1 MRNEINDFHPTKS
14 HAQQVNFSQQNS
26 LLSKSSNLLELLKAK
41 KGQNI
46 NIDISMLSNK
56 GSLTNLIEKAKKY
69 QVPFNSITNKKSS
82 NINNISKDNIQQN
95 KKQNDINKSIN
106 LKTNLK
112 KNNEIE
118 ILEKLRKKKNEKILN
133 NIDNNVNIDSNQENS
148 EDTNEKTSNKNS
160 NNLNPES
167 RDISQK
173 NILNYNKAL
182 SSKTSSSGTITKVDQ
197 ISNKE
202 KSENCSPDDDI
213 DSYSYSSTHKE
224 NSKKKYSIK
233 NMNINNDKNDKYKK
247 KRNSISDKIKNYK
260 INQNS
265 YKQNFAIEYETVKE
279 NYSIKSCNTVLEYSF
294 REDQNIDSQP
304 IMEDKSKSIENFNN
318 NINQMLFE
326 IFDGHGGDDISNFL
340 QQNFAQIYKQYLEI
354 NNYDIPKSLTNSFI
368 EADKIIKES
377 LTNLDG
383 MGSTGTII
391 HLLWEN
397 NTKLM
402 VYCGNVGD
410 SRVSLISPTHIIK
423 LSYDH
428 RMSDEKEKNR
438 ILESGI
444 EVIENRIGGELMLTR
459 IFGDYE
465 FKIKNKKNK
474 RKGVICEP
482 FLSKIKIDLNI
493 KDQFLILASDGIWDL
508 VSEKE
513 IQQMIEMSNNSEKLC
528 AMIIKKALDKD
539 AWDNMSV
546 FAIRLT

>member
-1 MRNEINDFHPTKS
+1 MRNEINDFHSTKS

-26 LLSKSSNLLELLKAK
+26 LLSKSTNLLELLKAK

-69 QVPFNSITNKKSS
+69 QVPFNSITNNKSL

-133 NIDNNVNIDSNQENS
+133 NMDNNVNIDSNQENS

-202 KSENCSPDDDI
+202 KSENCSQDDDDI

-233 NMNINNDKNDKYKK
+233 NMNINNDKYKK
-247 KRNSISDKIKNYK
+247 KRNSVPDKIKNHK
-260 INQNS
+260 TNQKS

-318 NINQMLFE
+318 NNNQMLFE

-397 NTKLM
+397 NAKLM

-410 SRVSLISPTHIIK
+410 SRVSLISPTHIIR

-465 FKIKNKKNK
+465 FKTKNKKNK
-474 RKGVICEP
+474 KKGVICEP

-513 IQQMIEMSNNSEKLC
+513 IQQMIEMNNNSEKLC

-539 AWDNMSV
+539 TWDNMSV

>member
-1 MRNEINDFHPTKS
+1 MKKEINEIHSSKTY
-14 HAQQVNFSQQNS
+14 SQQNNTNQANS
-26 LLSKSSNLLELLKAK
+26 FLSKSSNLLELLKAK

-69 QVPFNSITNKKSS
+69 QTPINSLFDKMAGNSQTKEQTNDQ
-82 NINNISKDNIQQN
+82 NTEQIDN
-95 KKQNDINKSIN
+95 DKSIN
-106 LKTNLK
+106 LKPNLK
-112 KNNEIE
+112 KHSRIE
-118 ILEKLRKKKNEKILN
+118 ILEKFNKRKNENNLNKDKI
-133 NIDNNVNIDSNQENS
+133 NIDFNQENS
-148 EDTNEKTSNKNS
+148 EETNEKSSNKNS
-160 NNLNPES
+160 NIINPES
-167 RDISQK
+167 RDMSQK
-173 NILNYNKAL
+173 NIINYNNAL
-182 SSKTSSSGTITKVDQ
+182 SPKTSSSGTIAKLDQ

-202 KSENCSPDDDI
+202 KSDNNSHEEEDLD
-213 DSYSYSSTHKE
+213 SYSSTQKE
-224 NSKKKYSIK
+224 DSNKKSRIK
-233 NMNINNDKNDKYKK
+233 NNNKIKSYKK
-247 KRNSISDKIKNYK
+247 TQKTYNA
-260 INQNS
+260 
-265 YKQNFAIEYETVKE
+265 NFAIEYETVKD

-318 NINQMLFE
+318 NNNQMVFE
-326 IFDGHGGDDISNFL
+326 LFDGHGGEDISNFL
-340 QQNFAQIYKQYLEI
+340 QQNFSNIYKQYLKL
-354 NNYDIPKSLTNSFI
+354 NNYDIPKSLTNSFK
-368 EADKIIKES
+368 EADRIMKES
-377 LTNLDG
+377 LTNIEG

-402 VYCGNVGD
+402 VYTGNVGD
-410 SRVSLISPTHIIK
+410 SRVSLISPTHIIR

-428 RMSDEKEKNR
+428 RMSDEKEKER
-438 ILESGI
+438 VIETGI

-465 FKIKNKKNK
+465 FKIKNKKTK
-474 RKGVICEP
+474 KKGVICEP

-493 KDQFLILASDGIWDL
+493 NDQFLILASDGIWDL

-513 IQQMIEMSNNSEKLC
+513 IQQMIIKNNDSEKLC

-539 AWDNMSV
+539 AWDNLSI

>member
-1 MRNEINDFHPTKS
+1 MRNEINDFHSTKS

-26 LLSKSSNLLELLKAK
+26 LLSKSTNLLELLKAK

-69 QVPFNSITNKKSS
+69 QVPFNSITNNKSL
-82 NINNISKDNIQQN
+82 NINNISKDNNKQN

-133 NIDNNVNIDSNQENS
+133 NMNNNVNIDSNQENS

-202 KSENCSPDDDI
+202 KSENCSQDDDDI

-233 NMNINNDKNDKYKK
+233 NMNINNDKYKK
-247 KRNSISDKIKNYK
+247 KRNSVPDKIKNHK
-260 INQNS
+260 TNQKS

-318 NINQMLFE
+318 NNNQMLFE

-397 NTKLM
+397 NAKLM

-410 SRVSLISPTHIIK
+410 SRVSLISPTHIIR

-465 FKIKNKKNK
+465 FKTKNKKNK
-474 RKGVICEP
+474 KKGVICEP

-513 IQQMIEMSNNSEKLC
+513 IQQMIEMNNNSEKLC

-539 AWDNMSV
+539 TWDNMSV

>member
-1 MRNEINDFHPTKS
+1 MKKEDFHTSKPYSTS
-14 HAQQVNFSQQNS
+14 INFSQQNS

-69 QVPFNSITNKKSS
+69 QVPPNALLNKNLVNDSKKENIHNDMSKKETQKSK
-82 NINNISKDNIQQN
+82 NISQ
-95 KKQNDINKSIN
+95 N
-106 LKTNLK
+106 LKS
-112 KNNEIE
+112 KNQIE
-118 ILEKLRKKKNEKILN
+118 ILEKFNKKRSER
-133 NIDNNVNIDSNQENS
+133 NINDDVINIEENS
-148 EDTNEKTSNKNS
+148 EDTYEKTSNINS

-167 RDISQK
+167 SDMSQK
-173 NILNYNKAL
+173 NINYNIL
-182 SSKTSSSGTITKVDQ
+182 SSKTTSSGTITKIDQ
-197 ISNKE
+197 ISK
-202 KSENCSPDDDI
+202 KSDNYSHEDDDDA
-213 DSYSYSSTHKE
+213 DSYSSNQKE
-224 NSKKKYSIK
+224 TSNKKYSKQTIY
-233 NMNINNDKNDKYKK
+233 NINDNYYYKNNKK
-247 KRNSISDKIKNYK
+247 VKNTK
-260 INQNS
+260 INQEKYNP
-265 YKQNFAIEYETVKE
+265 NIAIEYETVKDT
-279 NYSIKSCNTVLEYSF
+279 YSIKSCNTVLEYSF

-304 IMEDKSKSIENFNN
+304 LMEDKSKSIENFNN
-318 NINQMLFE
+318 DINQMVFE
-326 IFDGHGGDDISNFL
+326 LFDGHGGDDISNFL
-340 QQNFAQIYKQYLEI
+340 QQNFVQIYKQYLEI
-354 NNYDIPKSLTNSFI
+354 NNYNIPKSLTYSFK
-368 EADKIIKES
+368 EADEMIKES

-391 HLLWEN
+391 HIFWESD
-397 NTKLM
+397 TKLM
-402 VYCGNVGD
+402 VYTGNVGD
-410 SRVSLISPTHIIK
+410 SRVTLISPTHIIK

-465 FKIKNKKNK
+465 FKSKEKGKEKGKDKK
-474 RKGVICEP
+474 KGLICEP

-508 VSEKE
+508 VTEKE
-513 IQQMIEMSNNSEKLC
+513 IQQMLEMTTNSEKLC

-546 FAIRLT
+546 FAIKLT

>member
-1 MRNEINDFHPTKS
+1 MRNNINEFCFSKS
-14 HAQQVNFSQQNS
+14 NCKQIKFSKQNS
-26 LLSKSSNLLELLKAK
+26 FLSKSSNLLELLKAK
-41 KGQNI
+41 NGQNI

-69 QVPFNSITNKKSS
+69 QIPYNSLLNKNSL
-82 NINNISKDNIQQN
+82 NNLSKQKMNQD
-95 KKQNDINKSIN
+95 KKQNDIKKPI
-106 LKTNLK
+106 KDETNLNKHYQIEIQEKFKK
-112 KNNEIE
+112 KNNE
-118 ILEKLRKKKNEKILN
+118 K
-133 NIDNNVNIDSNQENS
+133 IDNNINIDSNQENS
-148 EDTNEKTSNKNS
+148 EDTNEKTSNKN
-160 NNLNPES
+160 LNP
-167 RDISQK
+167 
-173 NILNYNKAL
+173 KAL
-182 SSKTSSSGTITKVDQ
+182 SSKTSSSGTISKVDQ

-202 KSENCSPDDDI
+202 KSDNFTPDDDDV
-213 DSYSYSSTHKE
+213 DSYSSSQKE
-224 NSKKKYSIK
+224 TSKKKYSRKSI
-233 NMNINNDKNDKYKK
+233 NINKEQYKK
-247 KRNSISDKIKNYK
+247 ISNSINNKIKNYK
-260 INQNS
+260 INQKTYNP
-265 YKQNFAIEYETVKE
+265 NLAIEYETVKE
-279 NYSIKSCNTVLEYSF
+279 NYSIKSCNIVLEYSF

-318 NINQMLFE
+318 NSNQMLFE

-354 NNYDIPKSLTNSFI
+354 NNYDIPKSLTNSFKD
-368 EADKIIKES
+368 ADKIIKES
-377 LTNLDG
+377 LTNIDG

-410 SRVSLISPTHIIK
+410 SRVSLISPTHIIR

-465 FKIKNKKNK
+465 FKNKNKKSNK
-474 RKGVICEP
+474 KGVICEP

-513 IQQMIEMSNNSEKLC
+513 IQQMIGMNNNSEKLC

-546 FAIRLT
+546 FAIKLT

>member
-1 MRNEINDFHPTKS
+1 MRKEINEFRFSKS
-14 HAQQVNFSQQNS
+14 NSQQINFSQQNS
-26 LLSKSSNLLELLKAK
+26 FLSKSSNLLELLKAK
-41 KGQNI
+41 NGQNI
-46 NIDISMLSNK
+46 NIDLSMLSNK

-69 QVPFNSITNKKSS
+69 QIPFNSISNKKPLNSLS
-82 NINNISKDNIQQN
+82 KQKINQN
-95 KKQNDINKSIN
+95 KKQNDIQKPINQEIN
-106 LKTNLK
+106 LNKHNQF
-112 KNNEIE
+112 E
-118 ILEKLRKKKNEKILN
+118 ILEKCKKKKNEIIDC
-133 NIDNNVNIDSNQENS
+133 NINIDSNQENS
-148 EDTNEKTSNKNS
+148 EETNEKTSNKNL
-160 NNLNPES
+160 NNLNP
-167 RDISQK
+167 
-173 NILNYNKAL
+173 NAL
-182 SSKTSSSGTITKVDQ
+182 SPKTSSSGTISKTDQ

-202 KSENCSPDDDI
+202 KSDNFSRDDDM
-213 DSYSYSSTHKE
+213 DSYSSTQKE
-224 NSKKKYSIK
+224 TSKKKNPRKS
-233 NMNINNDKNDKYKK
+233 MNINNEQYRKIS
-247 KRNSISDKIKNYK
+247 NSINNKIKNYK
-260 INQNS
+260 INQKTYNP
-265 YKQNFAIEYETVKE
+265 NLAIEYETVKE

-318 NINQMLFE
+318 NSDQMLFE
-326 IFDGHGGDDISNFL
+326 MFDGHGGDDISNFL

-354 NNYDIPKSLTNSFI
+354 NNYDIPKSLTNSFKD
-368 EADKIIKES
+368 ADKIIKES
-377 LTNLDG
+377 LTNIDG

-391 HLLWEN
+391 HLIWEN

-410 SRVSLISPTHIIK
+410 SRVSLISPTHIIR

-438 ILESGI
+438 IIESGI

-465 FKIKNKKNK
+465 FKIQNKKSK
-474 RKGVICEP
+474 KKGVICEP

-513 IQQMIEMSNNSEKLC
+513 IQQMIEMNNNSEKLC

>member
-1 MRNEINDFHPTKS
+1 MRNEINEFHSNKYHSQPI
-14 HAQQVNFSQQNS
+14 NIPQQNS

-69 QVPFNSITNKKSS
+69 QAPLNSLLEKNS
-82 NINNISKDNIQQN
+82 
-95 KKQNDINKSIN
+95 SIN
-106 LKTNLK
+106 LSKERKAQNIEQNKLQKPGNLK
-112 KNNEIE
+112 SNLKIHNQIE
-118 ILEKLRKKKNEKILN
+118 ILEKFEKRKNEQDIN
-133 NIDNNVNIDSNQENS
+133 NDYNLNIDSNPENS

-160 NNLNPES
+160 NNLNSES

-173 NILNYNKAL
+173 NILKYNNPL
-182 SSKTSSSGTITKVDQ
+182 SSKTSSSGTITKV
-197 ISNKE
+197 SNKE
-202 KSENCSPDDDI
+202 KSDNNSQQDDDV
-213 DSYSYSSTHKE
+213 DSYSSSQKE
-224 NSKKKYSIK
+224 NSHKNYPKK
-233 NMNINNDKNDKYKK
+233 NINNDSNYY
-247 KRNSISDKIKNYK
+247 KRNTFKNYK
-260 INQNS
+260 INHKTYNP
-265 YKQNFAIEYETVKE
+265 NFAIEYETVKD

-318 NINQMLFE
+318 NTNQMLFE
-326 IFDGHGGDDISNFL
+326 LFDGHGGEDISNFL

-354 NNYDIPKSLTNSFI
+354 NNYNIPKSLTNSFK
-368 EADKIIKES
+368 ELDEMIKES

-391 HLLWEN
+391 HLYWETN
-397 NTKLM
+397 SKLV
-402 VYCGNVGD
+402 VYTGNVGD
-410 SRVSLISPTHIIK
+410 SRVSLISPTHIIR

-428 RMSDEKEKNR
+428 RMSDEKEKKR

-465 FKIKNKKNK
+465 FKTKENKK
-474 RKGVICEP
+474 GLICEP

-493 KDQFLILASDGIWDL
+493 QNQFLILASDGIWDL

-513 IQQMIEMSNNSEKLC
+513 IQQMIAKNTNSEKLC

-539 AWDNMSV
+539 SWDNMSV
-546 FAIRLT
+546 FAIKLT